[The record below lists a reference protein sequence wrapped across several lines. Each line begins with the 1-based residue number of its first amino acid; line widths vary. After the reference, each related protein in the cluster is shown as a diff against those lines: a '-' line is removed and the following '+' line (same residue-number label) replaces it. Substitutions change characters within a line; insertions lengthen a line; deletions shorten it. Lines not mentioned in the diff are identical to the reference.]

1 MDCKCGD
8 NCCQNLKGRSTE
20 LTGRPG
26 SANWVKRA
34 PARSMF
40 RAVGFKDED
49 FEKPLITVACPY
61 TNVTP
66 CNAHIKELGD
76 LVCSE
81 VEKVGGKPIIF
92 GTPVVTDGET
102 MGTEGMRYS
111 LVSRDLIAD
120 CIEMMHEAYLA
131 DGILTLSGCDKTIPA
146 ALMPLAR
153 NNSIGLTLYG
163 GTILPGNYKGQDL
176 TIISTF
182 EAVGAYSAGKISEK
196 DLYEIEC
203 KACPGN
209 GSCGGMYT
217 ANTMASAIEALGM
230 SIPGS
235 SSHSAVDTSN
245 EISQQK
251 IKDCEDSVKALFNL
265 LKNGIRARDI
275 MTKDAFEN
283 AITLVMAL
291 GGSTNAVLHLL
302 ALAHE
307 AEVKLELKDFDRIAQ
322 KVPLIGNFKP
332 FGKYVMDDLN
342 KIGGIP
348 MVMKMLLKI
357 GLIHPDC
364 LTVTGKTVGENL
376 ESAPDF
382 AENQNVI
389 YPLEKPLS
397 PAGHHIRILYGN
409 LAKDGAVV
417 KLSGKEI
424 KRHSGPAKVFDS
436 EEQALDAIL
445 EGKIKKGDVIV
456 IRYEGPKGG
465 PGMREMLS
473 PSAALMG
480 AGLGKDVALI
490 TDGRFSGGTHGI
502 MVGHIAPEAYEGSNL
517 ALVEESDT
525 ITINLDTL
533 TLDLEV
539 DEKTLSKRK
548 SKWSPPKSKF
558 QHGVLAKYVKLVS
571 SASKGAVTS

>member
-1 MDCKCGD
+1 MIVC
-8 NCCQNLKGRSTE
+8 
-20 LTGRPG
+20 LTF
-26 SANWVKRA
+26 S
-34 PARSMF
+34 
-40 RAVGFKDED
+40 
-49 FEKPLITVACPY
+49 
-61 TNVTP
+61 NVW
-66 CNAHIKELGD
+66 
-76 LVCSE
+76 
-81 VEKVGGKPIIF
+81 
-92 GTPVVTDGET
+92 
-102 MGTEGMRYS
+102 
-111 LVSRDLIAD
+111 
-120 CIEMMHEAYLA
+120 
-131 DGILTLSGCDKTIPA
+131 
-146 ALMPLAR
+146 
-153 NNSIGLTLYG
+153 
-163 GTILPGNYKGQDL
+163 
-176 TIISTF
+176 
-182 EAVGAYSAGKISEK
+182 
-196 DLYEIEC
+196 
-203 KACPGN
+203 
-209 GSCGGMYT
+209 
-217 ANTMASAIEALGM
+217 
-230 SIPGS
+230 
-235 SSHSAVDTSN
+235 
-245 EISQQK
+245 
-251 IKDCEDSVKALFNL
+251 
-265 LKNGIRARDI
+265 
-275 MTKDAFEN
+275 
-283 AITLVMAL
+283 
-291 GGSTNAVLHLL
+291 
-302 ALAHE
+302 
-307 AEVKLELKDFDRIAQ
+307 
-322 KVPLIGNFKP
+322 
-332 FGKYVMDDLN
+332 YVMDDLN